1 MRKFVIVSDSCCEL
15 DENMRKQYG
24 VDYIPMYV
32 SYDGKSTYADLDWK
46 ELSAKEYYDILRNDT
61 RIFTAQVTANDY
73 TDRFEKYL
81 KDGYDI
87 LSISCSSALSASVKA
102 SEFVRD
108 ELMQKYE
115 GSEIVCIDS
124 LNCSYGIG
132 IMCMLASKLRS
143 QGYTLK
149 ETAEKIENMK
159 MNVNQFGTVDD
170 LKFLKRA
177 GRISTSK
184 AVFGAMLGIKP
195 IIISNQLGENVSTES
210 TKGRINSMKRL
221 AQLACETYTGEHIE
235 GIFVAHG
242 DCLEDAERVK
252 SFILEQLPDVNVT
265 IGMLNPI
272 MGASCGPKT
281 LSVYCVGQTKP
292 VTNI

>member
-1 MRKFVIVSDSCCEL
+1 
-15 DENMRKQYG
+15 
-24 VDYIPMYV
+24 MYV

-46 ELSAKEYYDILRNDT
+46 ELPTKEYYDILRNGT
-61 RIFTAQVTANDY
+61 RIFTAQVTATDY

-87 LSISCSSALSASVKA
+87 LSISCSSALSVSVKA
-102 SEFVRD
+102 NEVVRD
-108 ELMQKYE
+108 ELTQKYE

-149 ETAEKIENMK
+149 ETAQKNEKMK

-170 LKFLKRA
+170 LNFLKRA
-177 GRISTSK
+177 GRISTTK
-184 AVFGAMLGIKP
+184 AVLGSMLGIKP
-195 IIISNQLGENVSTES
+195 VIISNQLGENVSTKS
-210 TKGRINSMKRL
+210 TKGIVNSMKRL
-221 AQLACETYTGEHIE
+221 AQLACETYTYKHIE

-242 DCLEDAERVK
+242 DCLKGVERIK
-252 SFILEQLPDVNVT
+252 SFILERRPDVNVAV
-265 IGMLNPI
+265 GMFNYI
-272 MGASCGPKT
+272 MGASCGAKT

-292 VTNI
+292 FTNA